1 MSKNA
6 VIAGAGLV
14 GSLWA
19 VLLAKRGYQVDLFE
33 RRPDP
38 RQRGYIGGRS
48 INLALSH
55 RGWEAIEKAGAR
67 ETLEKIAIP
76 MQGRMMHSVA
86 GELTFQPY
94 GKEGQAIY
102 SVSRAAL
109 NMELIALADEHDK
122 VRFHFEQ
129 SCRRLDIEG
138 RKVWVEN
145 HNTGENHWQDCSLIF
160 GADGAF
166 SAVRNSLMKT
176 PRFNYRQ
183 DYLDYAYKE
192 LSIPPDPNGYHQMDK
207 NALHIWPRG
216 NFMLIALPNID
227 GSFTCTLFL
236 PFEGA
241 ISFEHLH
248 TDDQIRA
255 FFQNW
260 FPDVLPL
267 IPNLLADFQQNPT
280 AALVTVRCAPW
291 NYQDWALL
299 IGDAAHAIVPFYGQG
314 MNCGFEDCSIL
325 DEMMDSFQEDWAL
338 ILPTFGKERV
348 KDSNAIADFALRNFI
363 EMRDLVA
370 DPVFLLRK
378 KIEAHLHEK
387 YPADF
392 LPVYSMVTFS
402 SIPYSK
408 AQAESIAQDDLL
420 NAILQLE
427 DVAHSWQEDPRI
439 DELFK
444 QWLENKKRGASAD

>member
-19 VLLAKRGYQVDLFE
+19 ALLAKRGYQVDVFE

-38 RQRGYIGGRS
+38 RERGYIGGRS

-55 RGWEAIEKAGAR
+55 RGWEALEKAGAR

-76 MQGRMMHSVA
+76 MYGRMMHSVA
-86 GELTFQPY
+86 GELTFQAY
-94 GKEGQAIY
+94 GTEGQAIY
-102 SVSRAAL
+102 SVSRGQL
-109 NMELIALADEHDK
+109 NMELIALADKSDK

-129 SCRRLDIEG
+129 SCRRLDVESHSA
-138 RKVWVEN
+138 WVEN
-145 HNTGENHWQDCSLIF
+145 HATGEAYWTTCPLLF

-192 LSIPPDPNGYHQMDK
+192 LSIPAGANSTHLIDK

-236 PFEGA
+236 PFEGN
-241 ISFEHLH
+241 ISFEQLH
-248 TDDQIRA
+248 TDDQIQA
-255 FFQNW
+255 FFQHW
-260 FPDVLPL
+260 FPDVVPL
-267 IPNLLADFQQNPT
+267 IPDLVSDFHQNPT
-280 AALVTVRCAPW
+280 SALVTVRCSPW

-314 MNCGFEDCSIL
+314 MNCGFEDCSVL
-325 DEMMDSFQEDWAL
+325 DEMMDTYQEDWAA
-338 ILPTFGKERV
+338 ILSVFGQERV
-348 KDSNAIADFALRNFI
+348 KDGNAIADLALRNFI

-387 YPADF
+387 YPAAF

-402 SIPYSK
+402 SIPYSQ
-408 AQAESIAQDDLL
+408 AQKESVEQDALL
-420 NAILQLE
+420 KAILQLE
-427 DVAHSWQEDPRI
+427 GIEQNWPNDPRI
-439 DELFK
+439 DELFG
-444 QWLENKKRGASAD
+444 QWLENKKA